1 MELKICAVAGG
12 WSTHN
17 DKVENLSMSRKNG
30 MILQS
35 VEDVLFGFGT
45 QFHEFREQ

>member
-1 MELKICAVAGG
+1 MKICAVAGG

-17 DKVENLSMSRKNG
+17 DKVENLSMRKTRETV
-30 MILQS
+30 LQS
-35 VEDVLFGFGT
+35 VQDVLFGFGT

>member
-17 DKVENLSMSRKNG
+17 DKVENLRVRSEERS
-30 MILQS
+30 
-35 VEDVLFGFGT
+35 EDTKRPARFAS
-45 QFHEFREQ
+45 FRNTVS